1 MEISIGQDKT
11 RAGQVAEILTS
22 AILRIQAK
30 RNVDGLFHRGGSRQ
44 RIVGDKLIDIDQ
56 FIDRHV
62 GQRAQ

>member
-30 RNVDGLFHRGGSRQ
+30 RNVDGLLHHGGSKQ
-44 RIVGDKLIDIDQ
+44 PVDGDNVIDIDK
-56 FIDRHV
+56 FIDTHV
-62 GQRAQ
+62 GQWDC